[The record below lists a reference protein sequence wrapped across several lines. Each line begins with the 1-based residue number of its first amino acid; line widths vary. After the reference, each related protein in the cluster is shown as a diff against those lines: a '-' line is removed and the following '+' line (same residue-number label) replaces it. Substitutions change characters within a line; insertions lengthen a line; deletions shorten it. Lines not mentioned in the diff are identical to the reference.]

1 MPAAA
6 AAWKP
11 AKPDRMDEAQRSQ
24 SNLDRP
30 PLRAEGPGLVGTAL
44 YGAVRRDAKQVAVPT
59 PSAEPL
65 RDPWLAG
72 HPSVSHGDPIRLF
85 LFSLRARNIVSV
97 QIGTIPPAPIVT
109 IACNMRNNQYS
120 SVRNSLK
127 TENTCCIWLWDFKRL
142 HFLLI

>member
-72 HPSVSHGDPIRLF
+72 HPSVSHGDPIMPCL
-85 LFSLRARNIVSV
+85 SLLRRPNTAINPPISKLTVDGSGIAPARIEVFGVDS
-97 QIGTIPPAPIVT
+97 
-109 IACNMRNNQYS
+109 
-120 SVRNSLK
+120 
-127 TENTCCIWLWDFKRL
+127 
-142 HFLLI
+142 